1 MSRAGLM
8 DHHDSNKPGML
19 MTFDSQ
25 HFLGGVPPHDPQ
37 MGSLRIAPWDDSQR
51 VFYRKSRLLRGKASD
66 EVIMLGLAS
75 ASLVQSSGS
84 V

>member
-8 DHHDSNKPGML
+8 DHHDSNRPRML

-25 HFLGGVPPHDPQ
+25 HFLVGVPPHDPQ
-37 MGSLRIAPWDDSQR
+37 MGSLRTAPWGDSQR
-51 VFYRKSRLLRGKASD
+51 VFNTGSRLLRGKASD
-66 EVIMLGLAS
+66 EVMVLGLAS

>member
-1 MSRAGLM
+1 MYRAGLM

-25 HFLGGVPPHDPQ
+25 HFLGGVPPYDPQ
-37 MGSLRIAPWDDSQR
+37 TGSLRIASWGDSQR
-51 VFYRKSRLLRGKASD
+51 IFYKGSRLLRGKASD

-84 V
+84 G